1 VCYLSRGAQFEIKV
15 TGTDGSIERRSRRR
29 PTARDS
35 LPVPDNR
42 AGRYRHLANPF
53 APVRVISDD
62 QVESIHVA
70 ALGLLETDGMRV
82 LSTEARTR
90 LAAAGAEVDEGT
102 QTVRL
107 DRALVETALT
117 TAPGHLELRALDP
130 QRNARIGGPCVAI
143 APVAGPP
150 NVTDLERGRR
160 PGSLSAFQDF
170 VKLSQSFDVIHL
182 LGPCVEPQDIAVQD
196 RHLEVTLAQLTLA
209 DKVPWVFCRGHRQI
223 SDCLEMIRIAHRRE
237 QHQFREG
244 IYTYTV
250 INTNSPRQLDI
261 PMAEGIIDFAEAGQ
275 LTIVTPFTLSGAMAP
290 VTIAGALTLA
300 HMEALFG
307 ITLAQ
312 IVRPGAP
319 VMYGT
324 FTSNVDMKSGS
335 PAFGTPEFT
344 KACFAAGQLARR
356 VGIPWRS
363 SSATAAN
370 MADAQSAYEAEM
382 SLWGALLAGCN
393 VLLHGAGWLESGL
406 SASYEKFILDI
417 EMLQM
422 FAELFQP
429 LAADADERAA
439 DAIREVEPGGHFF
452 AAAHTMQ
459 RYKTAFYQ
467 PLVSDWRNFGQWS
480 EAGGKSVTERA
491 VAVWKATLDKF
502 VAPARDPSIIEELT
516 AYIARRKSE
525 GGAPPVT

>member
-1 VCYLSRGAQFEIKV
+1 
-15 TGTDGSIERRSRRR
+15 
-29 PTARDS
+29 
-35 LPVPDNR
+35 
-42 AGRYRHLANPF
+42 
-53 APVRVISDD
+53 
-62 QVESIHVA
+62 
-70 ALGLLETDGMRV
+70 MRV
-82 LSTEARTR
+82 LSADARTR
-90 LAAAGAEVDEGT
+90 LKAAGAEVDEST

-107 DRALVETALT
+107 DRAIVERALT
-117 TAPGHLELRALDP
+117 TAPGQLDLRALDP
-130 QRNARIGGPCVAI
+130 LRNVRIGGPRVAF

-160 PGSLSAFQDF
+160 PGSLSAFKDF

-182 LGPCVEPQDIAVQD
+182 LGPCVEPQDIPVQD
-196 RHLEVTLAQLTLA
+196 RHLEVTFAQLTLA

-223 SDCLEMIRIAHRRE
+223 SDCLEMIRIAHRLEHR
-237 QHQFREG
+237 QFREG

-370 MADAQSAYEAEM
+370 TADAQSAYEAQM

-429 LAADADERAA
+429 LAADADERAT
-439 DAIREVEPGGHFF
+439 DAIKEVEPGGHFF

-491 VAVWKATLDKF
+491 VTVWKATLDKF
-502 VAPARDPSIIEELT
+502 AAPARDPGIIEELT
-516 AYIARRKSE
+516 AFIARRKGE